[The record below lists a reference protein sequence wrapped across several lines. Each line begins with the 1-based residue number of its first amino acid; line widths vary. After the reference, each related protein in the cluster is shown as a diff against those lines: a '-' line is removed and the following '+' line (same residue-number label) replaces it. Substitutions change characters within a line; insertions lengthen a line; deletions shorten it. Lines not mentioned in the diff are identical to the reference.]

1 MIFILRILAAIL
13 TALGCWRIAC
23 SALMLPGKA
32 IRSRIRNPNGKK
44 TSEEQLRDLLR
55 LPIRLLEKFIPISEY
70 KLHHLEQDF
79 NRLEMTESPQY
90 FLAFTIAKSVMVSV
104 LGLSFILLGIPWMS
118 LICVVFSM
126 LMYAQTTQNIHKR
139 VQKLNMRIESA
150 LPRMVDTMEHALQGN
165 RDLIAFFRRYR
176 KSAGHALG
184 NELDVLIAGMQT
196 GNQEMALK
204 RMDSRVGSAS
214 LSTLVAI
221 LCGVNQG
228 IDQRTS
234 LAIFA
239 SDLRTKERDR
249 LKKMLESNPGRIK
262 AASLILTFLMVGM
275 FMVPLAMMIM
285 ETLSASG
292 F

>member
-1 MIFILRILAAIL
+1 
-13 TALGCWRIAC
+13 
-23 SALMLPGKA
+23 
-32 IRSRIRNPNGKK
+32 
-44 TSEEQLRDLLR
+44 
-55 LPIRLLEKFIPISEY
+55 
-70 KLHHLEQDF
+70 
-79 NRLEMTESPQY
+79 
-90 FLAFTIAKSVMVSV
+90 
-104 LGLSFILLGIPWMS
+104 
-118 LICVVFSM
+118 
-126 LMYAQTTQNIHKR
+126 
-139 VQKLNMRIESA
+139 
-150 LPRMVDTMEHALQGN
+150 MVDTMEHALQGN

-184 NELDVLIAGMQT
+184 NELDVLIADMQT

-204 RMDSRVGSAS
+204 RMDTRVGSAS

-249 LKKMLESNPGRIK
+249 LKKMLESSPGRIK